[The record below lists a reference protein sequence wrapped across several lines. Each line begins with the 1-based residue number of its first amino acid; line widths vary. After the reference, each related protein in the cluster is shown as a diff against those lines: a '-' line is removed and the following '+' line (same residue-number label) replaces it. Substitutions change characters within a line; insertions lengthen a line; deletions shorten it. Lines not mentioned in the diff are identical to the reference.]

1 MYDNLQKV
9 VPVLAP
15 WTPAILCFVWLSESP
30 LEHCKGH

>member
-15 WTPAILCFVWLSESP
+15 WTPAVLCFVSAVLS
-30 LEHCKGH
+30 LAKDTDT